1 MEKGS
6 NALQRVKEI
15 NDTFNH
21 KHPKSNHLDTLTNKL
36 TYKCQHQAYWKRK
49 WTTSWSRTSNKSKNS
64 KPTASIS

>member
-36 TYKCQHQAYWKRK
+36 TYKCQHQAY
-49 WTTSWSRTSNKSKNS
+49 
-64 KPTASIS
+64 